1 MSVLN
6 AANLE
11 NISGALKRHVLIF
24 LLLSGMIVHGQKK
37 VELGL
42 SLKPSISW
50 LKPNTDAVEN
60 DGSRFGF
67 TYGLVSNFNFGENYA
82 LGTGVDITT
91 MGGKLMM
98 NNLVDSTYQRQS
110 ISYRLQY
117 IEIPIVLRM
126 RTKEIGYMVYYG
138 QFGFTTGFNIGAT
151 AEYDPAGRGQTGD
164 VDIQDEIALMNL
176 ALNLGLGFQYNL
188 SGTTNF
194 VVGIHF
200 HNGFLDILTNK
211 IPDFTNPLDPGE
223 KNINANQ
230 NRLGLTLGVL
240 F

>member
-1 MSVLN
+1 M
-6 AANLE
+6 
-11 NISGALKRHVLIF
+11 KRHFLII
-24 LLLSGMIVHGQKK
+24 LILSGLAVHGQKK
-37 VELGL
+37 IELGL
-42 SLKPSISW
+42 SLKPAISW
-50 LKPNTDAVEN
+50 LKPNTDEVESQ
-60 DGSRFGF
+60 GSRFGF

-91 MGGKLMM
+91 MGGKLRM
-98 NNLVDSTYQRQS
+98 NNLVDSTYKRQEVA
-110 ISYRLQY
+110 YRLQY
-117 IEIPIVLRM
+117 IEIPITLRM

-138 QFGFTTGFNIGAT
+138 HFGLTTGFNIGAT
-151 AEYDPAGRGQTGD
+151 AEYDPAGSNQGGE

-211 IPDFTNPLDPGE
+211 IPELSNPLDPGE